1 MHSRQRQR
9 RRVTPVAT
17 HLNRSEETRQ
27 ISDSLFSQ
35 FFATLPVY
43 CYIISPRGNILDV
56 NVAACEVLGYQ
67 KEELLGKPLS
77 VIYASQSRARMA
89 DLLEKSDKT
98 AGLRDEEMVIVTKR
112 GEKRTVLLSVRSV
125 LDAGGKLIHSTSVQ
139 VDITERKRME
149 EKLRETQMQL
159 TDSIASVTEA
169 IERYERPPG
178 ADSQAFRTDRSSEA
192 GREKLQD
199 LTKREREILH
209 LLVCGVSTRR
219 MAQLLDVRLSTVRN
233 HLQNVLSK
241 LELHSRLECVA
252 FAHRVG
258 FELRNTPSQ

>member
-1 MHSRQRQR
+1 MRSR
-9 RRVTPVAT
+9 RRQTRRVAPLVT
-17 HLNRSEETRQ
+17 HRKRSEETRQ
-27 ISDSLFSQ
+27 ISDRLFGQ
-35 FFATLPVY
+35 FFANLPVY
-43 CYIISPRGNILDV
+43 CYMISPRGNILDV
-56 NVAACEVLGYQ
+56 NLAACEALGYE

-77 VIYASQSRARMA
+77 VIYASQSRARIA
-89 DLLEKSDKT
+89 DLLEKWNK
-98 AGLRDEEMVIVTKR
+98 AGGVRDEEMVIVTKR
-112 GEKRTVLLSVRSV
+112 GEKRTVLLSVGSI
-125 LDAGGKLIHSTSVQ
+125 LDADGKLIHSTSVQ

-169 IERYERPPG
+169 IERHERPPG
-178 ADSQAFRTDRSSEA
+178 ADSQTLRTDRSLEA

-233 HLQNVLSK
+233 HLQNILSK

-258 FELRNTPSQ
+258 FELRNTPS